1 MALDHSLTYRVHSLR
16 NLPHRMRLRAIEREA
31 RRLNL
36 GAGLSYA
43 DFGCSGGYITER
55 VRRLTRAGRA
65 WGFDH
70 LEAHLARGRRQYPAI
85 EFSLIDL
92 NQPNAEVPPCDFVSC
107 FEMLEHVGNLEA
119 AIGNLLAAIK
129 PGGMALVTVPIEIGP
144 QGIAKFIAKM
154 AYGYS
159 LSELP
164 QAPALFRRY
173 VMALLTGARMSRFR
187 DQRRGWGTHF
197 GFDYRDVDDALWR
210 YGEPFRAW
218 NHGTT
223 RFYCI
228 RRISPSTSPALAKA
242 RSSRRAA

>member
-1 MALDHSLTYRVHSLR
+1 VAFDHSLTYRVRALR
-16 NLPHRMRLRAIEREA
+16 NMPHRMRLHAIERGV

-36 GAGLSYA
+36 DTGLSYA
-43 DFGCSGGYITER
+43 DFGCSNGYITER
-55 VRRLTRAGRA
+55 VRRLTRAGRS

-70 LEAHLARGRRQYPAI
+70 LEEHLAQGCRQYPAI

-92 NQPNAEVPPCDFVSC
+92 NQPNAEVPQYDFVSC
-107 FEMLEHVGNLEA
+107 FETLEHVGNLEA

-129 PGGMALVTVPIEIGP
+129 PGGTALVTVPIEIGP
-144 QGIAKFIAKM
+144 QGIVKFVAKM

-164 QAPALFRRY
+164 RAPALFRRY
-173 VMALLTGARMSRFR
+173 VVALLMGARMSQFR
-187 DQRRGWGTHF
+187 DRRRGWGTHF

-210 YGEPFRAW
+210 HGVPFRAW
-218 NHGTT
+218 NSGTT

-228 RRISPSTSPALAKA
+228 QKISPIGPALA
-242 RSSRRAA
+242 AAGPSGGKS